1 MKTAYDI
8 IIRPVITEQSMEA
21 TELKKYVF
29 LVAESASVVIP
40 DQEPKNI
47 EATHKSAHSTAWS
60 RNIRCRSLT
69 QQLAAIKRAATKEIL
84 FPMIRFVV
92 ISICSPIHI
101 DHLRLPRRG
110 LRKPSSTSLRGGTG
124 SVNMGTVEF
133 L

>member
-1 MKTAYDI
+1 M
-8 IIRPVITEQSMEA
+8 
-21 TELKKYVF
+21 
-29 LVAESASVVIP
+29 
-40 DQEPKNI
+40 

-60 RNIRCRSLT
+60 RNTLCRSLT

-92 ISICSPIHI
+92 ILIRSPIHI
-101 DHLRLPRRG
+101 DHSRPPRRG

-133 L
+133 PQFDPQFPNLPVWKEKECKHID